1 MLFPDSIS
9 TEELSEL
16 LRIKTAF
23 HLRLEQKE
31 RMVDEWAK
39 VLGAKK
45 NEGRKNRNIASPMD
59 EKSTGGCSLF

>member
-45 NEGRKNRNIASPMD
+45 NEGEKKQKHSKPYGRKVYWWM
-59 EKSTGGCSLF
+59 